1 MTDRSA
7 THATFSIERIYD
19 ASPRRVFA
27 AWSDPKAR
35 AQWEAIG
42 EGFETSYQES
52 DFRVG
57 GRDVSRFHF
66 DEGSQFVAE
75 ARYEDIVPEARIVYA
90 YSMTHNGTR
99 ISVSLTT
106 IELKPVAKGTRLILT
121 EQMTVLDDGDK
132 PEYRQRGISV
142 QLDQLGH
149 FLEQQMVN

>member
-19 ASPRRVFA
+19 ALPRRVFA
-27 AWSDPKAR
+27 AWADPKAR

-66 DEGSQFVAE
+66 DDGSQYVAE
-75 ARYEDIVPEARIVYA
+75 AHYEDIVPEARIVYA
-90 YSMTHNGTR
+90 YSMVHNGTR

-106 IELKPVAKGTRLILT
+106 VELNPVAKGTRLILT
-121 EQMTVLDDGDK
+121 EQMTVLDNGDK
-132 PEYRQRGISV
+132 PEYRQNGISS

>member
-19 ASPRRVFA
+19 APPKRVFA
-27 AWSDPKAR
+27 AWADPKAR
-35 AQWEAIG
+35 AQWVAIG

-66 DEGSQFVAE
+66 DDGSQYIAE
-75 ARYEDIVPEARIVYA
+75 THYEDIVPEARIVYA
-90 YSMTHNGTR
+90 YSMAHKGTR
-99 ISVSLTT
+99 ITVSLTT
-106 IELKPVAKGTRLILT
+106 VEMKPAAKGTRLILT

-132 PEYRQRGISV
+132 PEYRQSGISH

-149 FLEQQMVN
+149 FLQQQTVN

>member
-1 MTDRSA
+1 MQLSRLNGSTAPRQGGS
-7 THATFSIERIYD
+7 
-19 ASPRRVFA
+19 SPRGRTR
-27 AWSDPKAR
+27 KR
-35 AQWEAIG
+35 GAQWEAIG

-66 DEGSQFVAE
+66 DDGSQFVAE

-90 YSMTHNGTR
+90 YSMAHNGTR

-106 IELKPVAKGTRLILT
+106 VEMKPVAKGTRLILT

-132 PEYRQRGISV
+132 PEYRQRGISS

>member
-7 THATFSIERIYD
+7 THATFSIERIYG

-27 AWSDPKAR
+27 AWADPKAR

-66 DEGSQFVAE
+66 DDGSQFVAE

-90 YSMTHNGTR
+90 YSMAHNGTR

-106 IELKPVAKGTRLILT
+106 VEMKPVAKGTRLILT

-132 PEYRQRGISV
+132 PEYRQRGISS

-149 FLEQQMVN
+149 FLEQHMVN